1 MYMNVQL
8 LLCYYMVLGL
18 LRIPGKTM
26 ISKPTTVKDKENES
40 KFSSISTRAD
50 LGMNLN
56 VFYVC
61 IIIILLLNSS

>member
-18 LRIPGKTM
+18 LPGKTM

-40 KFSSISTRAD
+40 KFSSISTRTD

-56 VFYVC
+56 VFYIC